1 MKRFSHRPDCNCAQ
15 CSLQG
20 FKPPVNS
27 IPQVMTG
34 SRLIWGF
41 GQDDSDDGDSSD
53 DSESDDSEE
62 EPDEE
67 SDDTSE
73 SDDSNDSTSSSSFL
87 PSLSLS
93 NLLSTGKQAV
103 QTVSQVEAA
112 VKGGTAS
119 KPAVRVAT
127 PTAAAATPLF
137 LFLGVAVGAFILMG
151 RKK

>member
-62 EPDEE
+62 EQEEPSDE
-67 SDDTSE
+67 SDNSSE
-73 SDDSNDSTSSSSFL
+73 EESSSSL

-151 RKK
+151 KKK